1 MKVSS
6 IFDPT
11 QKQTTYQT
19 TSSRS
24 TTLVRRQELTASV
37 YKKDT
42 KQNTLQQ
49 VISPIIKD
57 KKNLFLCATKVWRP
71 KRSLLGTKT
80 RETGVAT
87 QNKFLHRISRPE
99 IFDWIFLVHTT
110 KSRWLDH
117 HEWFFWLSF
126 SMVEVSRESV
136 DNKGTITNHTAAVSF
151 LAFFWRLML
160 LQYIISGPGY
170 NEKQHKKAG
179 EKAMHVWTALAAG
192 KNPRLMRRDNH
203 WPMVAINL
211 VCFAFDHSHV

>member
-24 TTLVRRQELTASV
+24 TTLVKRQELTASV
-37 YKKDT
+37 YKKT
-42 KQNTLQQ
+42 QNKTLFNK
-49 VISPIIKD
+49 SSHLSSKT

-71 KRSLLGTKT
+71 KEVFWVQKLF
-80 RETGVAT
+80 RETK
-87 QNKFLHRISRPE
+87 QSSCIISRPE
-99 IFDWIFLVHTT
+99 IFDWIFHVHTT

-170 NEKQHKKAG
+170 NEKQHKKAK
-179 EKAMHVWTALAAG
+179 EKAMHVWTAPPAG

>member
-37 YKKDT
+37 YKK
-42 KQNTLQQ
+42 
-49 VISPIIKD
+49 
-57 KKNLFLCATKVWRP
+57 
-71 KRSLLGTKT
+71 
-80 RETGVAT
+80 T
-87 QNKFLHRISRPE
+87 QNKTLFNKSSHLSSKTKRIYFWVPQKKFEDQKNFFGYKNKVPASRPE
-99 IFDWIFLVHTT
+99 IFDWIFHVHTT

-170 NEKQHKKAG
+170 NEKQHKKAK
-179 EKAMHVWTALAAG
+179 EKAMHVWRTAPPAG